1 MEGQLRA
8 GLRADDGEEEDE
20 EVTVAVL
27 ELTVVPE
34 EEEVVLLVVEAVVMA
49 AGAWGSL
56 TDGSTFRWIFSTLT
70 AGTSLDGTDG
80 GT

>member
-1 MEGQLRA
+1 MEGQLRP

-34 EEEVVLLVVEAVVMA
+34 EEVLLVVEAVVMA
-49 AGAWGSL
+49 EGAWGSL

-70 AGTSLDGTDG
+70 AGMSLDGTDG